1 MEPLKSPPPEFN
13 QRAILVTG
21 ASSGIG
27 RATAL
32 RLVSH
37 GWRVFA
43 GVRKVTDAEALLA
56 DARGALEPLQIDV
69 TDQASIAAATRE
81 VETRLG
87 NRGLDALFNN
97 AGIGMTF
104 PVEHTPLH
112 KLREIFEINLFGQV
126 AVLHAFLPMVRRA
139 KGRIINTGS
148 VGDRIT
154 PPFGGALAGSKAAFA
169 SINAALRL
177 ELRSQGIHVCLL
189 EPGAINT
196 PAVEKTL
203 GVVEKTISELPP
215 SAAQLYG
222 PAMRIMTRTFAKME
236 RNGSSPEI
244 VAEVVERALTD
255 RNPQARYPA
264 GKDSR
269 KLALL
274 ARFLPEKLLDLA
286 ILKTFGLPTAFD
298 KPIH

>member
-1 MEPLKSPPPEFN
+1 MASLKSPPDELD
-13 QRAILVTG
+13 QRAIVVTG

-32 RLVSH
+32 RLSSH

-56 DARGALEPLQIDV
+56 DAQGSLEPLQIDV
-69 TDQASIAAATRE
+69 ADQGSIADAAEE
-81 VETRLG
+81 VERRLG
-87 NRGLDALFNN
+87 NRGLNALFNN

-104 PVEHTPLH
+104 PVEHTPLD

-126 AVLHAFLPMVRRA
+126 AMIHAFLPMVRRA

-203 GVVEKTISELPP
+203 GAVEKTIRELPP
-215 SAAQLYG
+215 IAAGLYG
-222 PAMRIMTRTFAKME
+222 PAMRIMTSTFAKME
-236 RNGSSPEI
+236 RDGSSPEL
-244 VAEVVERALTD
+244 VAKMVERALTD
-255 RNPQARYPA
+255 RNPQTRYPV